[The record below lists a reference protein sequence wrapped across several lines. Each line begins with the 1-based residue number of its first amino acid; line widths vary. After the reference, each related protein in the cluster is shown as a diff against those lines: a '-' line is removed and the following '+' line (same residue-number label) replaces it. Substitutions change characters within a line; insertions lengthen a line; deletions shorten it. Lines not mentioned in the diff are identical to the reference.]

1 MINLSY
7 ILKIYIV
14 KAKLSEKSI
23 IIVDEIL
30 LNLDKENSLNV
41 ENMLL
46 SLKDKTIIHI
56 AHNYNIE
63 YLERYDMVIK
73 LI

>member
-7 ILKIYIV
+7 ILKLYIV

-30 LNLDKENSLNV
+30 SNLDKEK
-41 ENMLL
+41 

>member
-7 ILKIYIV
+7 ILKLYIV

-23 IIVDEIL
+23 IIADEIL
-30 LNLDKENSLNV
+30 SNLDKENSLNV

-46 SLKDKTIIHI
+46 SLKDKIIIHI